1 MAPRGQ
7 GVERNPHAEA
17 IQVIGYIALSRRRA
31 RVKEEPQRRVRVPL
45 CDPAGACA
53 FLALLL
59 HALEIQS
66 LRMKPSPPQFSVQWP
81 YYTLGLGTVLFIVAG
96 ECPGACASLLAICLD
111 SGAVDAL
118 ELCFSELQLLA
129 TCG

>member
-1 MAPRGQ
+1 MQEPYRLC
-7 GVERNPHAEA
+7 
-17 IQVIGYIALSRRRA
+17 LSLRRA
-31 RVKEEPQRRVRVPL
+31 RVKEEPWRRARVPL

-66 LRMKPSPPQFSVQWP
+66 LRMKPSPPQFTVQWP
-81 YYTLGLGTVLFIVAG
+81 YYILGLGTILFIVAG
-96 ECPGACASLLAICLD
+96 ECPGACTPLSALCLD

-118 ELCFSELQLLA
+118 ELCFSKLQLLSYMWLI
-129 TCG
+129 